1 MYLNGKN
8 VIIIDHSVNCVEAI
22 LADLRKR
29 KPLSTE
35 QEHDLWL
42 SMQQGSKRACDRLI
56 ESNMLYAMRI
66 AKQYLPSGAA
76 LEDLFQAGC
85 EGLVIAAHKFDA
97 SLGFRFIS
105 FATWY
110 VENEVRKAAY
120 NYIKNNHTSL
130 DESIDVEDEED
141 APPLSD
147 FIAGPIDES
156 ADWHLRYRDALKN
169 LASRADKRQYGLGCL
184 VADLHQ
190 MLLDGYTT
198 SDFARKHHLNDTQ
211 MSRLLTILYEEAT
224 HHLSIAA

>member
-156 ADWHLRYRDALKN
+156 ADWHLRYHQGERHRALPRHRQG
-169 LASRADKRQYGLGCL
+169 SRSA
-184 VADLHQ
+184 
-190 MLLDGYTT
+190 
-198 SDFARKHHLNDTQ
+198 
-211 MSRLLTILYEEAT
+211 
-224 HHLSIAA
+224 

>member
-1 MYLNGKN
+1 MYKNGKN
-8 VIIIDHSVNCVEAI
+8 ITIIDHSVNCVESI

-29 KPLSTE
+29 KPLSAE
-35 QEHDLWL
+35 QEYNLWL
-42 SMQQGSKRACDRLI
+42 CMQQGSISACNRLV

-85 EGLVIAAHKFDA
+85 EGLVRAVHKFDA
-97 SLGFRFIS
+97 TLGFRFIS

-120 NYIKNNHTSL
+120 HYIKHNHTSL
-130 DESIDVEDEED
+130 DESVDVEDED
-141 APPLSD
+141 GATMAD
-147 FIAGPIDES
+147 FVSGPIDES
-156 ADWHLRYRDALKN
+156 ADWHLRYNDALKN

-198 SDFARKHHLNDTQ
+198 SDFARKHHLNETQ
-211 MSRLLTILYEEAT
+211 MNRLFAILREEAN
-224 HHLSIAA
+224 HHLSSAA

>member
-8 VIIIDHSVNCVEAI
+8 ITIIDHSVNCVEAI

-29 KPLSTE
+29 KPLSAE
-35 QEHDLWL
+35 QEHNLWL
-42 SMQQGSKRACDRLI
+42 SMRQGSKRACDRLV

-85 EGLVIAAHKFDA
+85 EGLVLAAHKFDA
-97 SLGFRFIS
+97 TLGFRFIS

-120 NYIKNNHTSL
+120 NYIKNNHASL
-130 DESIDVEDEED
+130 DESIDPKDDE
-141 APPLSD
+141 APNRIDFLASRPCQSSD
-147 FIAGPIDES
+147 WD
-156 ADWHLRYRDALKN
+156 LRYTDALKH
-169 LASRADKRQYGLGCL
+169 LQVRAEERQPGLGRL
-184 VADLHQ
+184 TFDLHQ